1 MPPFLR
7 SVLPNGPVGQNGKLA
22 SGDELLEVPTLWNNV
37 SNVCMTFF
45 KIWIPFVFLW
55 ILCTK
60 VFACDQVNGKK
71 LLGMYHSDVVTIL
84 KELPMN
90 VRSVS
95 FQSRY
100 TLSKWGYCEKVL

>member
-1 MPPFLR
+1 MY
-7 SVLPNGPVGQNGKLA
+7 S
-22 SGDELLEVPTLWNNV
+22 
-37 SNVCMTFF
+37 
-45 KIWIPFVFLW
+45 
-55 ILCTK
+55 K

-90 VRSVS
+90 VRSVR

-100 TLSKWGYCEKVL
+100 ALSK

>member
-1 MPPFLR
+1 MY
-7 SVLPNGPVGQNGKLA
+7 S
-22 SGDELLEVPTLWNNV
+22 
-37 SNVCMTFF
+37 
-45 KIWIPFVFLW
+45 
-55 ILCTK
+55 K

-100 TLSKWGYCEKVL
+100 AIGK